1 MSRVKTCLG
10 PALMRAPRAHLRRGD
25 RPWPTGSRGAPPP
38 SASWISSPRAR
49 ASSRRPSASTRRC
62 AFGRQALTNVTL
74 GGHEI
79 PAGTVVLVSTYGLH
93 HNPSVYPDPER
104 FDPDRFAPE
113 AEAARHRSA
122 WLPFG
127 NGQRVCIGNHFALLE
142 GQIVLAALAHRVA
155 FEPKPGA
162 DVKPA
167 PAATLR
173 PSGGMPMIVRRRD
186 LARTGALSKRARRV
200 KARRVSGPWGHGP
213 AVTAR

>member
-1 MSRVKTCLG
+1 VL
-10 PALMRAPRAHLRRGD
+10 P
-25 RPWPTGSRGAPPP
+25 RGAARRVHRDVDRLLRQRSRDPEGDVVERVRRVPAP
-38 SASWISSPRAR
+38 LPRLIDDGGARPRECECNASAL
-49 ASSRRPSASTRRC
+49 RPSPAPQ
-62 AFGRQALTNVTL
+62 GHTL

-186 LARTGALSKRARRV
+186 LARANRRTLEEGAQGE
-200 KARRVSGPWGHGP
+200 GP
-213 AVTAR
+213 

>member
-1 MSRVKTCLG
+1 MADRFAGRT
-10 PALMRAPRAHLRRGD
+10 PALRELDQLSTCARVFKEALRKY
-25 RPWPTGSRGAPPP
+25 PP
-38 SASWISSPRAR
+38 IY
-49 ASSRRPSASTRRC
+49 

-186 LARTGALSKRARRV
+186 LARANRRTLEEGAQGE
-200 KARRVSGPWGHGP
+200 GP
-213 AVTAR
+213 